1 MGSCTFGLVL
11 SNILMCIVALEQLFR
26 NTFHFYRYNLLLCL
40 LEPVI
45 ECRVWNIVANAERV
59 DGNSIGLTLGFV
71 EEPQSFK
78 IFFAKQNLSSFKFST
93 KVCER
98 DMLVNTPILEA
109 YIILFLKFFILL
121 IAELVFKDNLVS
133 LAVCLKQGI
142 CKGVYFL
149 IGLLQVFSYF
159 IKPCY
164 Q

>member
-78 IFFAKQNLSSFKFST
+78 IFFAKHNLSSFKFST

-109 YIILFLKFFILL
+109 YESTCFFNFRVGNKFSYLGHPAIGKNNQICCFTRFIL
-121 IAELVFKDNLVS
+121 KS
-133 LAVCLKQGI
+133 
-142 CKGVYFL
+142 
-149 IGLLQVFSYF
+149 
-159 IKPCY
+159 
-164 Q
+164 

>member
-78 IFFAKQNLSSFKFST
+78 IFFAKHNLSSFKFST

-109 YIILFLKFFILL
+109 YKRYSSLSGVLF
-121 IAELVFKDNLVS
+121 AAYSNNLPNS
-133 LAVCLKQGI
+133 SITITTNSSRFSACLK
-142 CKGVYFL
+142 
-149 IGLLQVFSYF
+149 
-159 IKPCY
+159 
-164 Q
+164 

>member
-78 IFFAKQNLSSFKFST
+78 IFFAKHNLSSFKFST
-93 KVCER
+93 KVWER
-98 DMLVNTPILEA
+98 TMLVNTPILEA
-109 YIILFLKFFILL
+109 YVSNSELRHSLISIRFHFHLKIPLRIL
-121 IAELVFKDNLVS
+121 
-133 LAVCLKQGI
+133 
-142 CKGVYFL
+142 
-149 IGLLQVFSYF
+149 
-159 IKPCY
+159 
-164 Q
+164 

>member
-1 MGSCTFGLVL
+1 
-11 SNILMCIVALEQLFR
+11 MCIVALEQLFR

-71 EEPQSFK
+71 EEPQSLK
-78 IFFAKQNLSSFKFST
+78 IFFAKHNLSSFKFST

-109 YIILFLKFFILL
+109 YFTRFCRVSYTANIVKKRERQAQHTHFSSRKEREHSIQTKIIP
-121 IAELVFKDNLVS
+121 
-133 LAVCLKQGI
+133 
-142 CKGVYFL
+142 YFCR
-149 IGLLQVFSYF
+149 SNYKKK
-159 IKPCY
+159 IK
-164 Q
+164 

>member
-78 IFFAKQNLSSFKFST
+78 I
-93 KVCER
+93 
-98 DMLVNTPILEA
+98 
-109 YIILFLKFFILL
+109 
-121 IAELVFKDNLVS
+121 VF
-133 LAVCLKQGI
+133 
-142 CKGVYFL
+142 
-149 IGLLQVFSYF
+149 
-159 IKPCY
+159 P
-164 Q
+164 